1 MTKRFAILWWLA
13 LTLFVLI
20 VFAAGRSEASDPP
33 QPQYPPQ
40 QNEDTFQYGGASLD
54 RYNPFSG
61 PLRQTGEWRWRFDR
75 NPACAG
81 NVEQYVRL
89 ALADLGNTY
98 AINFIE
104 DSLNGHLIYQNCGPS
119 LSARCGATNINCLG
133 RGYPYDVDI
142 DLSSD
147 LASYYEVSSVAVVE
161 HEMLHAMATYNEQ
174 YMLDGSF
181 SPSQDITVMNTGPLS
196 RHYQQ
201 QADRERWNRTM
212 GPRTVKLYGTDA
224 NAGGPYVF
232 WCQLDPIATRVA
244 ILYDD
249 GQGPYWSGIHA
260 LPKAD
265 ANGCQGQFVERRP
278 GRKCG
283 LKAETSVSWRTS
295 DTTAWVDCGG

>member
-1 MTKRFAILWWLA
+1 MTVRFAILWWLA
-13 LTLFVLI
+13 LTLFVII

-33 QPQYPPQ
+33 PAQFPPQ
-40 QNEDTFQYGGASLD
+40 QNDDQFQYAGASLD

-61 PLRQTGEWRWRFDR
+61 PLRASGEWRWRFER

-89 ALADLGNTY
+89 ALQDLGNVY
-98 AINFIE
+98 GINYIE
-104 DSLNGHLIYQNCGPS
+104 SDNGHLIYQNCGPS
-119 LSARCGATNINCLG
+119 LASRCGATNINCLG
-133 RGYPYDVDI
+133 RGYPYDVTI

-147 LASYYEVSSVAVVE
+147 LAGYFEVSSVSIVE
-161 HEMLHAMATYNEQ
+161 HEMLHAMATYDEQ
-174 YMLDGSF
+174 YVKDGTF
-181 SPSQDITVMNTGPLS
+181 RASQDLTVMNTGPLS

-201 QADRERWNRTM
+201 QADRDRWNRVM
-212 GPRTVKLYGTDA
+212 GPRTVRISGTGA
-224 NAGGPYVF
+224 NPGGPYVF

-260 LPKAD
+260 APKPD

-278 GRKCG
+278 GRLCG
-283 LKAETSVSWRTS
+283 IKAETAVSWRTS
-295 DTTAWVDCGG
+295 DTTAWLDCG